1 MRCPRCGHLEDQVID
16 SRPSRA
22 GDEIRRR
29 RECMSCAFRFTT
41 YERVELQLP
50 VVVKRDG
57 RREPFSREK
66 ILGGLRSACQ
76 KRSITSDALERI
88 VDRIESDLA
97 TSGTTEM
104 PSRTIGD
111 WVMNALRSLDEVAYL
126 RFASVYLS
134 FESLG
139 EFVSEAARVQRT
151 DE

>member
-1 MRCPRCGHLEDQVID
+1 
-16 SRPSRA
+16 
-22 GDEIRRR
+22 
-29 RECMSCAFRFTT
+29 MSCAFRFTT